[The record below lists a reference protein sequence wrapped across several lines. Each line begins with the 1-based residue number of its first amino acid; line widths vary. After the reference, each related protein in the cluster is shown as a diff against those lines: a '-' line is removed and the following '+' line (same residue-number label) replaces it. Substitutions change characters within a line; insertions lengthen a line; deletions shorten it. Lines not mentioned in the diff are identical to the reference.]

1 MVMRRLLL
9 AMPLLIA
16 AAASP
21 RGDPPAVLAPYVRD
35 GSFEP
40 GDYRWLRG
48 QFDGATPAD
57 KAADAAVLAWRNRCR
72 AGDLAQTRAELA
84 GMGVSAGAA
93 LDTIPYRTMLCDQ
106 VASLPENM
114 DLHDWN
120 RFSRDVAIV
129 RPIAQAFLAAVTFA
143 ETSAGARTPAL
154 ADLLRARVVGE
165 QTLRRGLTW
174 VDGGV
179 SAAELPP
186 LTLQQ
191 KGILGSR
198 IAIAMHERDHANTE
212 WLKGVVASQGWPTRS
227 KVGDAASRTAWLLVQ
242 HADADPAFQ
251 LRALRLMEPLVAKAE
266 VDRKNY
272 AYLYDRVMLKLVGRQ
287 RYATQLTCRTGRHVP
302 QPLEDARAVD
312 ARRRSLGLDTLAAY
326 TERVTRDMGPCSDEQ
341 TGG

>member
-1 MVMRRLLL
+1 MRRLLL
-9 AMPLLIA
+9 TIPLLIA
-16 AAASP
+16 AASSP
-21 RGDPPAVLAPYVRD
+21 REDPPAVLAPYVND

-57 KAADAAVLAWRNRCR
+57 KAADAAVLAWRARCR
-72 AGDLAQTRAELA
+72 TADLAQTRAELA
-84 GMGVSAGAA
+84 SMGVSAGAS
-93 LDTIPYRTMLCDQ
+93 LDSVPYRTMLCGQ

-114 DLHDWN
+114 DLRDWD

-129 RPIAQAFLAAVTFA
+129 RPIAQAFLAAVRFA

-154 ADLLRARVVGE
+154 ADLLRARIVGE
-165 QTLRRGLTW
+165 QTLRRGLNW
-174 VDGGV
+174 ADGGG
-179 SAAELPP
+179 SAAEPLP
-186 LTLQQ
+186 LTPQQ
-191 KGILGSR
+191 KGILGAQ
-198 IAIAMHERDHANTE
+198 IAIAAKQRDHANTE
-212 WLKGVVASQGWPTRS
+212 WLKGVVTSQGWPTRS

-251 LRALRLMEPLVAKAE
+251 LRALRLMEPLVAKGE

-287 RYATQLTCRTGRHVP
+287 RYATQLTCRAGHYVP
-302 QPLEDARAVD
+302 QPLEDARTVE
-312 ARRRSLGLDTLAAY
+312 ARRRSIGLDTLSDYAA
-326 TERVTRDMGPCSDEQ
+326 RLAKDMGPCSDAP